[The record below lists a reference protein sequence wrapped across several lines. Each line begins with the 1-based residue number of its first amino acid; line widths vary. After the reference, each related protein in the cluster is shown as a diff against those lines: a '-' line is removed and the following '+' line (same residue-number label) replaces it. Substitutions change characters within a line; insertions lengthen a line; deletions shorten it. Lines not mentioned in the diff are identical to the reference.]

1 MSLTELT
8 VKQFTATTASGEPVP
23 GGGSI
28 SALCGALAAALGE
41 MVTHLTIGKKKYADV
56 QGIMEE
62 IASKLAPASGILL
75 KAVDMDAQAYDM
87 VFQAYKLPK
96 GTEDEIE
103 NRNSMIQEALKHAAN
118 VPFSV
123 AKMVNTF
130 LPDLMT
136 IALSGNQNA
145 ITDAYVATMCA
156 RTAALGAAANARINL
171 ASINDPEFVDAMVKD
186 LAEIEA
192 NANAA
197 EKSVADL
204 LKKALA

>member
-8 VKQFTATTASGEPVP
+8 VQQFTATTASGEPVP

-41 MVTHLTIGKKKYADV
+41 MVTRLTIGKKKYADV
-56 QGIMEE
+56 QNIMEE
-62 IASKLAPASGILL
+62 IAAKLAPASGILL

-87 VFQAYKLPK
+87 VFQAYKMPK
-96 GTEDEIE
+96 GTEEEIE
-103 NRNSMIQEALKHAAN
+103 SRNSMIQEALKHAAN

-156 RTAALGAAANARINL
+156 RTAVLGAAANSRINL
-171 ASINDPEFVDAMVKD
+171 ASISDAEFVDAMVKD

-197 EKSVADL
+197 EKGVADL

>member
-1 MSLTELT
+1 MSLTDLT
-8 VKQFTATTASGEPVP
+8 ITQFAATTASGDPVP

-28 SALCGALAAALGE
+28 SALCGSLAAALGH
-41 MVTHLTIGKKKYADV
+41 MVTQLTIGKKKYADV
-56 QGIMEE
+56 QPIMEE
-62 IASKLAPASGILL
+62 IAAKLQPASSLLL

-96 GTEDEIE
+96 GTEEEIE
-103 NRNSMIQEALKHAAN
+103 NRTAMIQEALKHAAN

-130 LPDLMT
+130 LPDLLT
-136 IALSGNQNA
+136 LALSGNQNA
-145 ITDAYVATMCA
+145 ITDAYVATLCA

-171 ASINDPEFVDAMVKD
+171 ASITDAEFVDAMVKD
-186 LAEIEA
+186 LTEIES

>member
-8 VKQFTATTASGEPVP
+8 VQQFTATTASGEPVP

-56 QGIMEE
+56 QNIMEE
-62 IASKLAPASGILL
+62 IAAKLAPASGILL

-87 VFQAYKLPK
+87 VFQAYKMPK
-96 GTEDEIE
+96 GTEEEIE
-103 NRNSMIQEALKHAAN
+103 SRNSMIQEALKHAAN

-156 RTAALGAAANARINL
+156 RTAVLGAAANSRINL
-171 ASINDPEFVDAMVKD
+171 SSINDAEFVDAMVKD

-197 EKSVADL
+197 EKGVADL

>member
-1 MSLTELT
+1 MSLTDLT
-8 VKQFTATTASGEPVP
+8 VKEFVATTASGEPVP

-56 QGIMEE
+56 QPIMEE
-62 IASKLAPASGILL
+62 IAAKLAPASQILL
-75 KAVDMDAQAYDM
+75 KSVELDAQAYDM
-87 VFQAYKLPK
+87 VFQAYKMPK
-96 GTEDEIE
+96 NTEEE
-103 NRNSMIQEALKHAAN
+103 TAARNSMIQDALKHAAN

-156 RTAALGAAANARINL
+156 RTAVLGAAANSRINL
-171 ASINDPEFVDAMVKD
+171 SSINDAEFVDAMLKD

-197 EKSVADL
+197 EKGVADL
-204 LKKALA
+204 LKKALS